1 LQVVFENLIILKTFS
16 IKKIVIF
23 TKTSCKFNDFF
34 MPAISE
40 KLFRITLT
48 NEYNGNFIIL
58 PNDMIGWDSLKIVLE
73 RDYDT
78 FGFNQFFEGS
88 FTFITE
94 GRKFISDLYNQYF
107 IEAKIQLKIEVL
119 MPNFAAGNYITI
131 GVGRLNLSDLSK
143 SRHLENRSLAE
154 EEGDQFLDLSCKID
168 MSGFAQNIQNNNE
181 KLFDVDFTTSIESQD
196 LLTYPA
202 DKFGFELPLHSKA
215 LFLEG
220 EVQGAGGYNVN
231 NDFVALNRYYS
242 YNLELDNISID
253 EFIDSVI
260 TTPTILSDYF
270 NTINVDNNN
279 EVDGTPNK
287 EQELFANF
295 ISNNTQTYT
304 IRITGEITLSVGSA
318 TNVNRYFYLYLWDSE
333 SENVVLIAT
342 ATVLGNGID
351 TQSIDF
357 ETNLNLPLGSE
368 LKVWARIESDPI
380 GGSIVQMLHNL
391 TINITSQTFEQSTTT
406 KAYLI
411 YELLD
416 KVLSFNT
423 SKNDVLRSSFFGRL
437 DSFPRTYTGENS
449 PSKLAI
455 TNGALLRKFADYQNV
470 TITLKQ
476 FLEDLQTIFCIGW
489 SVENESGNIADPQNL
504 RVEFI
509 DYFFQ
514 LGLVFKFANPDD
526 LNFQVPTQFLQNRY
540 EFGYKKYE
548 DDFESTLDDTHTKRN
563 YNNHLTAIKNGV
575 SYLSELI
582 ASSYAIENARR
593 QSFDIKPKESFKY
606 DEDNF
611 VIQCARGQFKV
622 VIVGFIDDKI
632 IIRRGSVIAD
642 LASFT
647 SFGVVGCTIF
657 NAGANNGIYNVSS
670 YEQTDT
676 PNDFSFE
683 QRLVLAAFVSTP
695 ADLQD
700 DSYALISTSLDKFFP
715 EQDQNFTVQNLIDP
729 ASAYNLR
736 ITPNRNL
743 MRWFRF
749 WKTSFYKYPAQ
760 FFKFVKGIQN
770 YKLITN
776 LIGTNNTQFE
786 DPNREISEN
795 ENFVASD
802 DKQAILPPSK
812 ITFNHPVNIE
822 NFAFILRDANRYKEY
837 NVTTDGKSFYQG
849 FLDRI
854 SYDPYNQLAEI
865 SLIAELKETS
875 EITPPA
881 EPPAVVSQFPCNSV
895 VKSGGKG
902 ITTIRVN
909 LDAAGGVLAFGLDTF
924 QIPDKVE
931 GIWNNT
937 KVFTSGMFGI
947 DNSVGPFDDGT
958 IQNSTPPQYIGSL
971 KGVIPNRISEFEL
984 DTGLTAQQI
993 GYINS
998 GYVQLVWFKYTPAD
1012 FIISPF
1018 LDLVVTGFGG
1028 TEWTIKRFCQVVA
1041 PTPNPAANFSNAW
1054 NGGATPQI
1062 ANITPASQSQVDTLN
1077 LSVGDSVRIQVFY
1090 NGIWHDETK
1099 IVQAIYS
1106 GGFDMRFLPNFTF
1119 LGVQQF
1125 IGTVIYARAR
1135 NITKSGVYVDLGR
1148 EIPAMYPI

>member
-1 LQVVFENLIILKTFS
+1 
-16 IKKIVIF
+16 
-23 TKTSCKFNDFF
+23 
-34 MPAISE
+34 MPQISE

-48 NEYNGNFIIL
+48 NEFNGDFIIL
-58 PNDMIGWDSLKIVLE
+58 PNDMIGWEDLKIVLE

-88 FTFITE
+88 FTFINE

-107 IEAKIQLKIEVL
+107 IEAKIELKIEVL
-119 MPNFAAGNYITI
+119 MPNFDVGNYITI

-181 KLFDVDFTTSIESQD
+181 KLFDVDFTESIESQT
-196 LLTYPA
+196 LLSYPA

-215 LFLEG
+215 IVTEARINGGTDQAIADLTTPSTSAFYTVQAGLFDIQL
-220 EVQGAGGYNVN
+220 
-231 NDFVALNRYYS
+231 
-242 YNLELDNISID
+242 D
-253 EFIDSVI
+253 EFGGILN
-260 TTPTILSDYF
+260 TTPVLIQPSVGDVFEFFT
-270 NTINVDNNN
+270 
-279 EVDGTPNK
+279 
-287 EQELFANF
+287 AN
-295 ISNNTQTYT
+295 SAQTYT
-304 IRITGEITLSVGSA
+304 IRVFGQLQMSCDIGYTPLGANGSAGVALYHDAIINPTNILAQLSFTSDSGVGSGLDSFNETISFDSTYIINA
-318 TNVNRYFYLYLWDSE
+318 SEGGISKLFFSVFQSTNAGNTVTNTSISAFVNVEIIS
-333 SENVVLIAT
+333 T
-342 ATVLGNGID
+342 
-351 TQSIDF
+351 
-357 ETNLNLPLGSE
+357 
-368 LKVWARIESDPI
+368 
-380 GGSIVQMLHNL
+380 
-391 TINITSQTFEQSTTT
+391 TFEQSTTS
-406 KAYLI
+406 KSYLI

-416 KVLSFNT
+416 KCVSFNT
-423 SKNDVLRSSFFGRL
+423 SKNDVLRSEFFGRL
-437 DSFPRTYTGENS
+437 DSFPRTYSGENS
-449 PSKLAI
+449 PARLAI
-455 TNGALLRKFADYQNV
+455 TNGALIRKFADYQNV

-476 FLEDLQTIFCIGW
+476 FLEDLQSIFCIGW

-514 LGLVFKFANPDD
+514 NELIFKFANPDD
-526 LNFQVPTQFLQNRY
+526 LKFQVPTQFLQNRY
-540 EFGYKKYE
+540 EIGYKKYE

-563 YNNHLTAIKNGV
+563 YNNHLTTVKNGV

-593 QSFDIKPKESFKY
+593 QSFDVKPKESFKY

-611 VIQCARGQFKV
+611 VIQCERGQFKV
-622 VIVGFIDDKI
+622 VIIGFDADKI
-632 IIRRGSVIAD
+632 LIRRGSVIAD
-642 LASFT
+642 LQAFT
-647 SFGVVGCTIF
+647 DFGIISATIF
-657 NAGANNGIYNVSS
+657 NAGANNGIYNVNS

-676 PNDFSFE
+676 SNDFTYE
-683 QRLVLAAFVSTP
+683 QSLVLAAFISTP
-695 ADLQD
+695 ADLQA

-715 EQDQNFTVQNLIDP
+715 EQDQNFTTQNLIDP

-749 WKTSFYKYPAQ
+749 WKTSFYKYPSQ
-760 FFKFVKGIQN
+760 FFKFAKGIQN

-776 LIGTNNTQFE
+776 LVGSNNSQFE
-786 DPNREISEN
+786 APNRLISES

-822 NFAFILRDANRYKEY
+822 NFAFILRGANRYKEY

-854 SYDPYNQLAEI
+854 SYDPYNQLAEV

-875 EITPPA
+875 EVTPPA
-881 EPPAVVSQFPCNSV
+881 EPSTVVSQFPCNST

-902 ITTIRVN
+902 ITTIRVD
-909 LDAAGGVLAFGLDTF
+909 LDPGGGVLAFGLDTI

-931 GIWNNT
+931 GVWNGN
-937 KVFTSGMFGI
+937 KVLTSGMAGI
-947 DNSVGPFDDGT
+947 DNSAGPYDDGT

-971 KGVIPNRISEFEL
+971 KGVIPNRIAEFEL
-984 DTGLTAQQI
+984 DTGLTQDQI
-993 GYINS
+993 GYRNG
-998 GYVQLVWFKYTPAD
+998 GYKQLVWFKYTAAD
-1012 FIISPF
+1012 FITSPF
-1018 LDLVVTGFGG
+1018 LDLVVTGFDA
-1028 TEWTIKRFCQVVA
+1028 TEWSIKRFCQVIA
-1041 PTPNPAANFSNAW
+1041 PTPNPAGNFSNAW
-1054 NGGATPQI
+1054 NGGVTPQI
-1062 ANITPASQSQVDTLN
+1062 ANINPASQRQVDVLN
-1077 LSVGDSVRIQVFY
+1077 LSVGDFVRIQVFY
-1090 NGIWHDETK
+1090 NGIWYDETK
-1099 IVQAIYS
+1099 TVQAIFG

-1125 IGTVIYARAR
+1125 IGTVLYARAR
-1135 NITKSGVYVDLGR
+1135 NITKAGLYVDLGR
-1148 EIPAMYPI
+1148 EIAAMYPA

>member
-1 LQVVFENLIILKTFS
+1 
-16 IKKIVIF
+16 
-23 TKTSCKFNDFF
+23 

-48 NEYNGNFIIL
+48 NEFNGDFIIL
-58 PNDMIGWDSLKIVLE
+58 PNDMIGWEDLKIVLE

-88 FTFITE
+88 FTFINE

-107 IEAKIQLKIEVL
+107 IEAKIELKIEVL
-119 MPNFAAGNYITI
+119 MPNFDVGNYITI

-154 EEGDQFLDLSCKID
+154 EESDQFLDLSCKID

-181 KLFDVDFTTSIESQD
+181 KLFDVDFTESIESQT
-196 LLTYPA
+196 LLSYPT

-220 EVQGAGGYNVN
+220 EIRGGGGYNVH
-231 NDFVALNRYYS
+231 NDFVAFNRYYS
-242 YNLELDNISID
+242 YNLEFIDIVVD
-253 EFIDSVI
+253 EFIDAII
-260 TTPTILSDYF
+260 TTPTILADVF
-270 NTINVDNNN
+270 NVINVDNDN
-279 EVDGTPNK
+279 EVDGTPNS
-287 EQELFANF
+287 EQEIFENF
-295 ISNNTQTYT
+295 LSNNTQVYSINIVGT
-304 IRITGEITLSVGSA
+304 ITLGVGSA
-318 TNVNRYFYLYLWDSE
+318 TPVNRYFYLYLWDSE
-333 SENVVLIAT
+333 SENVVLIET
-342 ATVLGNGID
+342 ATVFENGID
-351 TQSIDF
+351 TKNVDFSIDLF
-357 ETNLNLPLGSE
+357 LPVSTK
-368 LKVWARIESDPI
+368 LKIWSRIETDPI
-380 GGSIVQMLHNL
+380 GGSIVQMVHDLS
-391 TINITSQTFEQSTTT
+391 INISSQTFKQSTTS
-406 KAYLI
+406 KSYLI

-423 SKNDVLRSSFFGRL
+423 SKNDVLRSEFYGRT
-437 DSFPRTYTGENS
+437 DSFPRTYTGENY
-449 PSKLAI
+449 PARLAI

-476 FLEDLQTIFCIGW
+476 FLEDLQSIFCIGW

-514 LGLVFKFANPDD
+514 NELIFKFANPDD
-526 LNFQVPTQFLQNRY
+526 LKFQVPTQFLQNRY
-540 EFGYKKYE
+540 EIGYKKYE

-563 YNNHLTAIKNGV
+563 YNNHLTAVKNGV

-593 QSFDIKPKESFKY
+593 QSFDVKPKESFKY

-611 VIQCARGQFKV
+611 VIQCERGQFKV
-622 VIVGFIDDKI
+622 VIIGFDSNKI
-632 IIRRGSVIAD
+632 LIRQGSVIAD

-647 SFGVVGCTIF
+647 SFGVIGATIF
-657 NAGANNGIYNVSS
+657 NSGANNGIYNVTS

-676 PNDFSFE
+676 PEEFTFE

-695 ADLQD
+695 LDLQV

-715 EQDQNFTVQNLIDP
+715 EQDQNFTTQNLIDP
-729 ASAYNLR
+729 ASSYNLR

-749 WKTSFYKYPAQ
+749 WKTSFYKYPFQ
-760 FFKFVKGIQN
+760 FFKFAKGIQN

-776 LIGTNNTQFE
+776 LLSGNTQFE
-786 DPNREISEN
+786 EINREVGES

-822 NFAFILRDANRYKEY
+822 NFAFILRNENRYKEY

-865 SLIAELKETS
+865 SLIAELQETS
-875 EITPPA
+875 EVTPP
-881 EPPAVVSQFPCNSV
+881 PPPPTPVVQFPCNSI

-902 ITTIRVN
+902 ITTIRVD
-909 LDAAGGVLAFGLDTF
+909 LDPNGGVLAFGLDTI

-931 GIWNNT
+931 GIWNGN
-937 KVFTSGMFGI
+937 KVFTSGMAGI
-947 DNSVGPFDDGT
+947 ANSGPFDDGT

-971 KGVIPNRISEFEL
+971 KGVIPNRIVDFEL
-984 DTGLTAQQI
+984 DTGLTQDQI
-993 GYINS
+993 GYRNS
-998 GYVQLVWFKYTPAD
+998 GYKQLVWFKYTAAD
-1012 FIISPF
+1012 FITSPF
-1018 LDLVVTGFGG
+1018 LDLVVTGFNA
-1028 TEWTIKRFCQVVA
+1028 TEWSIKRFCQVVA
-1041 PTPNPAANFSNAW
+1041 PAPNPAANFSNAW
-1054 NGGATPQI
+1054 NGGVTPQI
-1062 ANITPASQSQVDTLN
+1062 ANINPASQSQVDTLN
-1077 LSVGDSVRIQVFY
+1077 LSLGDSVRIQVFY
-1090 NGIWHDETK
+1090 NGIWYDETK
-1099 IVQAIYS
+1099 TVQAIFG

-1125 IGTVIYARAR
+1125 IGTVMYARAR
-1135 NITKSGVYVDLGR
+1135 NITKAGLYVDLGR
-1148 EIPAMYPI
+1148 EIPAMYPV

>member
-1 LQVVFENLIILKTFS
+1 
-16 IKKIVIF
+16 
-23 TKTSCKFNDFF
+23 
-34 MPAISE
+34 MPQIGE

-48 NEYNGNFIIL
+48 NEFNGDFIIL
-58 PNDMIGWDSLKIVLE
+58 PNDMIGWEDLKIVLE

-107 IEAKIQLKIEVL
+107 IEAKIELKIEVL
-119 MPNFAAGNYITI
+119 MPNFDVGNYITI

-154 EEGDQFLDLSCKID
+154 EESDQFLDLSCKID

-181 KLFDVDFTTSIESQD
+181 KLFDVDFTESIESQT
-196 LLTYPA
+196 LLSYPT

-215 LFLEG
+215 IVTEARIRGGSDQAIPDLTTTSTNVSYIVQTGLIDIQLDEFG
-220 EVQGAGGYNVN
+220 EVLNTTPVLIQPSVGDVFEFFTANSAQTYIIRVHGSLQMACDIGYIPFDSNGSAG
-231 NDFVALNRYYS
+231 VALYHDAIINPTNILAS
-242 YNLELDNISID
+242 VSFTSNSGVGGGLDSFDESVPFDTTYILNASEGDISKL
-253 EFIDSVI
+253 F
-260 TTPTILSDYF
+260 F
-270 NTINVDNNN
+270 NVFQSTNTGNTVTNTSISAFVNV
-279 EVDGTPNK
+279 EI
-287 EQELFANF
+287 
-295 ISNNTQTYT
+295 IST
-304 IRITGEITLSVGSA
+304 
-318 TNVNRYFYLYLWDSE
+318 
-333 SENVVLIAT
+333 
-342 ATVLGNGID
+342 
-351 TQSIDF
+351 
-357 ETNLNLPLGSE
+357 
-368 LKVWARIESDPI
+368 
-380 GGSIVQMLHNL
+380 
-391 TINITSQTFEQSTTT
+391 TFEQSTTS
-406 KAYLI
+406 KSYLI

-423 SKNDVLRSSFFGRL
+423 SKNDVLRSEFYGRT
-437 DSFPRTYTGENS
+437 DSFPRTYTGENY
-449 PSKLAI
+449 PARLAI

-476 FLEDLQTIFCIGW
+476 FLEDLQSIFCTGW

-514 LGLVFKFANPDD
+514 LGLIFKFANPDD
-526 LNFQVPTQFLQNRY
+526 LKFQVPTQFLQNRY
-540 EFGYKKYE
+540 EIGYKKYE

-563 YNNHLTAIKNGV
+563 YNNHLTAVKNGV

-582 ASSYAIENARR
+582 ASGYAIENARR
-593 QSFDIKPKESFKY
+593 QSFDVKPKESFKY

-611 VIQCARGQFKV
+611 VIQCERGQFKV
-622 VIVGFIDDKI
+622 VIIGFDSDKI
-632 IIRRGSVIAD
+632 LIRRGSVIAD

-647 SFGVVGCTIF
+647 SFGVVGATIF
-657 NAGANNGIYNVSS
+657 NAGANNGIYNVNS

-676 PNDFSFE
+676 PEEFTFE
-683 QRLVLAAFVSTP
+683 QRLVLDAFVSTP
-695 ADLQD
+695 ADLQA

-715 EQDQNFTVQNLIDP
+715 EQDQNFTTQNLIDP
-729 ASAYNLR
+729 ASSYNLR

-749 WKTSFYKYPAQ
+749 WKTSFYKYPFQ
-760 FFKFVKGIQN
+760 FFKFAKGIQN

-776 LIGTNNTQFE
+776 LLSGNTQFE
-786 DPNREISEN
+786 EINREVAEN

-822 NFAFILRDANRYKEY
+822 NFAFILRNENRYKEY

-854 SYDPYNQLAEI
+854 SYDPYNQLAEV
-865 SLIAELKETS
+865 SLIAELQETS
-875 EITPPA
+875 EITPPSD
-881 EPPAVVSQFPCNSV
+881 PPVVVSQFPCNSI

-902 ITTIRVN
+902 ITTIRVQ
-909 LDAAGGVLAFGLDTF
+909 LSPAGGVLVFGLDTI

-931 GIWNNT
+931 GIWNGN
-937 KVFTSGMFGI
+937 KVFTSGMAGI
-947 DNSVGPFDDGT
+947 ANSGPFDDGT

-971 KGVIPNRISEFEL
+971 KGVIPNRIAEFEL
-984 DTGLTAQQI
+984 GTGLTQDQI
-993 GYINS
+993 GYRNS
-998 GYVQLVWFKYTPAD
+998 GYKQLVWFKYTAAD
-1012 FIISPF
+1012 FITSPF

-1041 PTPNPAANFSNAW
+1041 S
-1054 NGGATPQI
+1054 
-1062 ANITPASQSQVDTLN
+1062 
-1077 LSVGDSVRIQVFY
+1077 
-1090 NGIWHDETK
+1090 
-1099 IVQAIYS
+1099 
-1106 GGFDMRFLPNFTF
+1106 
-1119 LGVQQF
+1119 
-1125 IGTVIYARAR
+1125 
-1135 NITKSGVYVDLGR
+1135 
-1148 EIPAMYPI
+1148 